1 MTSSPSPTPEQF
13 KEQQR
18 QQWATTAK
26 TWRQWSAEL
35 AAQTRA
41 ATELILQEAQVRPG
55 MQVLDLASGTGE
67 PALSLAAAVAPDGQ
81 VTATDLVPV
90 MLAVTQEHALTRG
103 LTNLTTQQ
111 ADIEALPFSDASF
124 DAITCRFGIMFCPDM
139 PRAMAEIR
147 RVLKPGGRA
156 AFVVWGTPEQPYFT
170 TTEGIVAKYAP
181 FPQPPSG
188 APTRSRFAA
197 PGSLAAALQAAGFRE
212 VRETPHTIPWA
223 FPGPPERSWEFVRAG
238 AAFQRAFATI
248 PADQHAQV
256 TAEVLAALQPYYDG
270 RQVDTPAKV
279 ISAVAVR

>member
-41 ATELILQEAQVRPG
+41 ATELMLQEAQVRPG

-139 PRAMAEIR
+139 PRAMEVRAVPATATRGTHTLPLR
-147 RVLKPGGRA
+147 RAGVAGR
-156 AFVVWGTPEQPYFT
+156 G
-170 TTEGIVAKYAP
+170 
-181 FPQPPSG
+181 
-188 APTRSRFAA
+188 
-197 PGSLAAALQAAGFRE
+197 AAGGGLSGGAGDTTHDSLG
-212 VRETPHTIPWA
+212 VSGSA
-223 FPGPPERSWEFVRAG
+223 GAVVGVRAG
-238 AAFQRAFATI
+238 GGSLPACLRDDTGRPAPPGHGGGAGGPAT
-248 PADQHAQV
+248 
-256 TAEVLAALQPYYDG
+256 VL
-270 RQVDTPAKV
+270 
-279 ISAVAVR
+279 